1 MLDGFFDLNRIII
14 YTMDVLIERVMKDK
28 DLVERIMKVID
39 ILRVKPAIIPA
50 HIPAVIP
57 ATLPIKRKCVFG
69 FGDKTNS

>member
-1 MLDGFFDLNRIII
+1 MLDGFLDLNRIII